1 MKKKYSK
8 DFPNIE
14 EDLEKIND
22 IMKEYLFCDLLSS
35 VYCINICI
43 NNRSALQSQLTLNL
57 GLKTCNRD
65 GIKTIKNYNEF
76 NEFFGRIKEILD
88 IDHLDDPIIEDF
100 GTVQFKFENNV
111 YNVILG
117 TGYNSVYA
125 QLYFL
130 KPLAIK
136 TSLTNEV
143 NKVLKYNSDTIE
155 FFKRYNVSDEKTEM
169 RFVLPPKALF
179 NRTIE
184 YFKQLDF
191 ELLNEIDNI
200 VTSCE
205 RYIEKEHFIEYEGS
219 KYPLYNT
226 SILIDLF
233 DKLYKKLSKE
243 EKIELANLGIIDV
256 LSQISKMDQ
265 GEFPFLYFPV
275 NICDKSLFKI
285 PYTFLW
291 RTIDSTILIGI
302 NKDRLENDNDL
313 KSEIAKILELA
324 KNDNLKIMESVKRN
338 EKGYQGITVTKKC
351 EVKFIIHD
359 SFVNLSETRFV
370 FGENRQND
378 VLKCSALDLVYMLLF
393 MKDINEIV
401 EYIDYNDQKDYKQM
415 IGFGGDSS
423 RFLMWKSFNHMF
435 AKGAIQFGMIDTGIN
450 TSDEYVMDY
459 FENTLKEYPWNNND
473 EFLLSSPFS
482 WNIERENNNIYRY
495 TNKIHPTFF
504 GYIKYLK
511 NNGVC
516 FFAHNVIFFNAK
528 DIEEYRQVI
537 SLIDD
542 INLRKMKTCNNFLD
556 EIVSTGNNF
565 LEIMFMP
572 KSYAKKV
579 GLKFDDNRNYVYSD
593 CIINSSCINIRYT
606 VNYEKL
612 YKDIM
617 ECDNRSIEN
626 EYVKELFLPLSKYF
640 SEIYSK
646 LIEHL
651 DTTNLEKKEVDIV
664 QIEIDYIY
672 NHSNKYFNV
681 DTKSFLL
688 AKKDIAK
695 ICLNNNIQPGEYY
708 GKDAN
713 KIVRSMQK
721 DLISFFENEVA
732 KYNQI
737 DLHYKL
743 LELYSS
749 STHTIN
755 IHRKRYDSITNVT
768 EEVLNEVQNKIIEE
782 RENERRNV
790 RTILYLI
797 ETNLFLKRDS
807 EKKIDNEKLNKLL
820 ALSHWLIILNDSAD
834 ICHFTDNEAH
844 VEIDYEYVV
853 DNIIDKIEDGDY
865 SKRVYSKND
874 YTIANDAEDNKYL
887 EKVLETFK
895 DETEIDLKDLF
906 EICDYFQIHFLDY
919 TNTQISPNVYKINKK
934 QTIEDFKKLTDSLE
948 GKKYSIEKIE
958 KIIEFLTIDAT
969 NLKTCKNKTDFYLP
983 INERENRDNRFEIKP
998 ILCTNDELI
1007 FSPVIIKN
1015 IHDMWF
1021 NGILN
1026 FMLPYEI
1033 GLNKTTK
1040 EILIWKKRYENKMVY
1055 DIKEIFEKKGIS
1067 FVKVNVELYKIDRK
1081 QNYPID
1087 LGDYDIIAIDDI
1099 SKRIWIIESKVLN
1112 RVGSFYEMFAQ
1123 QRNFFLEHKY
1133 DEKFQRRIDFMNE
1146 NYKSVLR
1153 SYGFSDVT
1161 GYKVVPYMIF
1171 NKVMTSRYKKVN
1183 FPIISIKELEE
1194 KIS

>member
-14 EDLEKIND
+14 KDLKKIND
-22 IMKEYLFCDLLSS
+22 IMKEYLFCDLLSA

-57 GLKTCNRD
+57 GLKTCDRN
-65 GIKTIKNYNEF
+65 GTKAIKNYNEF
-76 NEFFGRIKEILD
+76 NDFFIRIKEILD
-88 IDHLDDPIIEDF
+88 IDSLDDPIIEDF
-100 GTVQFKFENNV
+100 GTIQFKFENNV

-117 TGYNSVYA
+117 NGYNSVYA

-130 KPLAIK
+130 KPLALK
-136 TSLTNEV
+136 TLQTNEV
-143 NKVLKYNSDTIE
+143 NKVLKYNSDTIA
-155 FFKRYNVSDEKTEM
+155 FFKEYNLSDGKNEM
-169 RFVLPPKALF
+169 RFVLPQKSLF
-179 NRTIE
+179 YRTIE

-200 VTSCE
+200 IISNE
-205 RYIEKEHFIEYEGS
+205 RYIEKEHFIEYEGA

-226 SILIDLF
+226 SILVDLF
-233 DKLYKKLSKE
+233 DKLYKRLSEE
-243 EKIELANLGIIDV
+243 EKVELADLGIINV
-256 LSQISKMDQ
+256 LSNISKIDQ

-275 NICDKSLFKI
+275 NLYDKSLFKT

-291 RTIDSTILIGI
+291 RTIGSTTIIGI
-302 NKDRLENDNDL
+302 NKDRFKNDNDL
-313 KSEIAKILELA
+313 KNEIKKVLELA
-324 KNDNLKIMESVKRN
+324 RNNNLKIMESVKRN
-338 EKGYQGITVTKKC
+338 EKGYQGITVTKDCKI
-351 EVKFIIHD
+351 KFIVHD
-359 SFVNLSETRFV
+359 SFVNLCEKRFALR
-370 FGENRQND
+370 GERQNN
-378 VLKCSALDLVYMLLF
+378 VLECSALDLVYMFLF
-393 MKDINEIV
+393 MDNIKEID
-401 EYIDYNDQKDYKQM
+401 EYIDYNEQKDYRQM

-435 AKGAIQFGMIDTGIN
+435 AKGAIQFGMIHTGIN
-450 TSDEYVMDY
+450 TSDEYVINY

-482 WNIERENNNIYRY
+482 WNIEIENNGIYRY
-495 TNKIHPTFF
+495 TNKMHPTFF
-504 GYIKYLK
+504 GYVKYLK
-511 NNGVC
+511 DNGVC
-516 FFAHNVIFFNAK
+516 FFTHNVLFFNEK
-528 DIEEYRQVI
+528 DVEEYRQVI

-556 EIVSTGNNF
+556 EIASTGNNF

-572 KSYAKKV
+572 MSYAKKV
-579 GLKFDDNRNYVYSD
+579 GLKLDVNRNYIYSD
-593 CIINSSCINIRYT
+593 CIINSNCINIRYT

-617 ECDNRSIEN
+617 KCDNRSIEN
-626 EYVKELFLPLSKYF
+626 EYVKELFLPLNKYF
-640 SEIYSK
+640 PKIYSK
-646 LIEHL
+646 LVEYL
-651 DTTNLEKKEVDIV
+651 DNTNLNKKEVDVV

-672 NHSNKYFNV
+672 NNSNNYFNV

-713 KIVRSMQK
+713 EIVRSMQK

-732 KYNQI
+732 KYNQM

-743 LELYSS
+743 LELYSVS
-749 STHTIN
+749 IHTIN

-768 EEVLNEVQNKIIEE
+768 EEVLNEVQGRIIEE

-790 RTILYLI
+790 RTILYLL

-807 EKKIDNEKLNKLL
+807 EKKVDNQNINKLL
-820 ALSHWLIILNDSAD
+820 ALSQWLVILNDSAD
-834 ICHFTDNEAH
+834 ICHFTDKEAH
-844 VEIDYEYVV
+844 IEIDFEYVV
-853 DNIIDKIEDGDY
+853 DNIIDSVEEENY
-865 SKRVYSKND
+865 SKRVYSKNN

-887 EKVLETFK
+887 EKVLDTFK
-895 DETEIDLKDLF
+895 NETEIDLKDLF
-906 EICDYFQIHFLDY
+906 EICDYLQIHFLDY
-919 TNTQISPNVYKINKK
+919 KCIQISQNVYKTNKK
-934 QTIEDFKKLTDSLE
+934 QTIKDFKQLTDSLD
-948 GKKYSIEKIE
+948 GKKYSLEEIE
-958 KIIEFLTIDAT
+958 KIIDFLTIDVT
-969 NLKTCKNKTDFYLP
+969 KLKTCKNKTDFYLP

-998 ILCTNDELI
+998 ILCVNDELI
-1007 FSPVIIKN
+1007 FSPVIVKN

-1040 EILIWKKRYENKMVY
+1040 EILNWKKRYENKMVY

-1067 FVKVNVELYKIDRK
+1067 FVKTNVELYKINRK
-1081 QNYPID
+1081 QNYPRD

-1099 SKRIWIIESKVLN
+1099 SKKIWIIESKVLN
-1112 RVGSFYEMFAQ
+1112 RVGSFYEMFEQ

-1133 DEKFQRRIDFMNE
+1133 DEKFQRRIDFMNQ
-1146 NYKSVLR
+1146 NYKSVLK
-1153 SYGFSDVT
+1153 SYGFSDAT
-1161 GYKVVPYMIF
+1161 GYKIVPYMIF

-1183 FPIISIKELEE
+1183 FPIISIMELDEE
-1194 KIS
+1194 IN